1 MAFTTVDLTT
11 SYDLSSQG
19 LCTIGTVELGGFTG
33 GTLTIQGE
41 SVENYARGDG
51 GWVVNAPGKRSGTLE
66 VTYLK
71 LSTDACQTGI
81 RNLMLDADYQKK
93 GVNIIFRSEKA
104 DPSAGTGFKGLF
116 TLTSISEQQQEG
128 GQAVECTAQFSA
140 YGAIELDNA
149 ASGSGSAS
157 GSGAT

>member
-1 MAFTTVDLTT
+1 MAFQTVDLTT

-66 VTYLK
+66 VTFLK
-71 LSTDACQTGI
+71 LSTDACQNGI
-81 RNLMLDADYQKK
+81 RGLMLSADYQKK
-93 GVNIIFRSEKA
+93 GVNIVFRSEKA
-104 DPSAGTGFKGLF
+104 ETSAGTGFKGVF
-116 TLTSISEQQQEG
+116 TLTSISEKQQEG
-128 GQAVECTAQFSA
+128 GQAVECTAQFAA

-149 ASGSGSAS
+149 AAAS
-157 GSGAT
+157 GSGAGN